1 MSGLTLMHVET
12 DVAPEC
18 SIVFG
23 GGRMGPKG
31 LTDMRRI
38 ELQFLLTSHV
48 RAAPKHDDKDI
59 EASGFQIVGGYEGPG
74 KDYLKWSCVTKSA
87 ISKLPAKENALP
99 RTASTV
105 AFPPILTACCA
116 RPSALSRS

>member
-1 MSGLTLMHVET
+1 
-12 DVAPEC
+12 
-18 SIVFG
+18 
-23 GGRMGPKG
+23 MGPKG

-74 KDYLKWSCVTKSA
+74 KDYLS
-87 ISKLPAKENALP
+87 ISWCGLS
-99 RTASTV
+99 TATD
-105 AFPPILTACCA
+105 
-116 RPSALSRS
+116 RPTLRSE